1 MATKPYI
8 EIIEKDKD
16 HIVYCMFQDL
26 GGLNLFD
33 HTKAIERF
41 INNATK
47 TLEMLISQDI
57 REFLRVRGIII
68 QDGSEKALE
77 KAFSDFALKEHK
89 FINIIDR
96 YYEIGNEQIVGE
108 SPNMMT
114 CILENEN
121 LISCSMEIRVEEIED
136 E

>member
-26 GGLNLFD
+26 SGLNLFD

-47 TLEMLISQDI
+47 TLETLISHDI

-68 QDGSEKALE
+68 QDGSNQALE
-77 KAFSDFALKEHK
+77 RAFLELESKGYSIA
-89 FINIIDR
+89 IIDR
-96 YYEIGNEQIVGE
+96 YYQIGDERIISE
-108 SPNMMT
+108 SPNQMT
-114 CILENEN
+114 IIQEDDD
-121 LISCSMEIRVEEIED
+121 LIGCSMEIRIEEIE